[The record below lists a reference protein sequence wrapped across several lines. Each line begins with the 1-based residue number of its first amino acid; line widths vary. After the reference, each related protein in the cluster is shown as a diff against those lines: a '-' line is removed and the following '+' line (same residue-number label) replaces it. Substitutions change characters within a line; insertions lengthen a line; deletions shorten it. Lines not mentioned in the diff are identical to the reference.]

1 MKKLII
7 ISAISLLIIG
17 CDAKAKDSWHYS
29 EFTTTNE
36 EQGQHLYLYR
46 SSIGTVTHRAK
57 FDYAQDCELLQ
68 RTIQS
73 LEPDV
78 KWFCDGVAK

>member
-7 ISAISLLIIG
+7 TSAISVLIIG
-17 CDAKAKDSWHYS
+17 CDAKAKDTWHYS
-29 EFTTTNE
+29 DFTPTNE

-46 SSIGTVTHRAK
+46 SSGTVTHRAK

-68 RTIQS
+68 RAIQS
-73 LEPDV
+73 LEPGV
-78 KWFCDGVAK
+78 KWFCDGAAR